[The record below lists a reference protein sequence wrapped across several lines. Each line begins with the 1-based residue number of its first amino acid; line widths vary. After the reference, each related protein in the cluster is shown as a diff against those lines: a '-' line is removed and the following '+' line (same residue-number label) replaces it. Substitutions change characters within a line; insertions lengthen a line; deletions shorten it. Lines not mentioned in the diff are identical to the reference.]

1 MAVKGDYMYFEK
13 PGRENTQKTLE
24 IARDEAIRR
33 GIRHIVV
40 ASTFGDTGMAA
51 AEMLAGS
58 GLHLVVVTHSTGFRE
73 IGKQTFSP
81 EAKKQIEALGGTVYT
96 GTMALHGLGNALR
109 DKGGYSPGQVVAD
122 SLRIMGQGTKVAIEI
137 TAMCADAG
145 LIPCEDVIAVAGSG
159 RGADT
164 AAVIKANSS
173 NRFFDIRLR
182 EYLAK
187 PRDF

>member
-1 MAVKGDYMYFEK
+1 MYFEK
-13 PGRENTQKTLE
+13 PGRDNTEKTLE
-24 IARDEAIRR
+24 IARNAAIVR
-33 GIRHIVV
+33 GIRHVIV
-40 ASTFGDTGMAA
+40 ASTTGETGIVA
-51 AEMLAGS
+51 AEMLKDA

-73 IGKQTFSP
+73 PGKQTFDP
-81 EAKKQIEALGGTVYT
+81 EARKKIEALGGTVYT
-96 GTMALHGLGNALR
+96 GTMVLHGLGNALR
-109 DKGGYSPGQVVAD
+109 DKGSYSPGQVVAD
-122 SLRIMGQGTKVAIEI
+122 SLRIIGQGTKVAIEI

-145 LIPCEDVIAVAGSG
+145 LVPCEDVIAVAGSA

-164 AAVIKANSS
+164 AAIIKASPS

>member
-1 MAVKGDYMYFEK
+1 MYFEE
-13 PGRENTQKTLE
+13 PGRENTQKTLQ
-24 IARDEAIRR
+24 IARDEAVRR
-33 GIRHIVV
+33 GIKHVVV
-40 ASTFGDTGMAA
+40 ASTFGDTGIAA
-51 AEMLAGS
+51 AEMLKGS

-81 EAKKQIEALGGTVYT
+81 EARSKIEAYGGTVYT
-96 GTMALHGLGNALR
+96 GTMVLHGLGNALR
-109 DKGGYSPGQVVAD
+109 DKGSYAPGQVVAD
-122 SLRIMGQGTKVAIEI
+122 SLRILGQGTKVAIEI

-145 LIPCEDVIAVAGSG
+145 LIPCEDIIAVAGSG

-173 NRFFDIRLR
+173 SRFFDIRLR

-187 PRDF
+187 PKDW